1 MIFCRG
7 IGQTTRPDQ
16 TFTMFPV
23 RLSVESAYL
32 APQRQIVTL
41 RLAGERKSLAAQTLN
56 RLTYLLRQEFG
67 G

>member
-1 MIFCRG
+1 
-7 IGQTTRPDQ
+7 
-16 TFTMFPV
+16 MFPV